1 MSQLLQKRA
10 SDYSVKR
17 VPKFNLDPMFGVNE
31 CRDKALRPIYSGLK
45 RKNPSENIEK
55 QAMRS
60 EDKHLIAAR
69 FGVEPLGA
77 WKTVVRDL
85 RDKRGKPLA
94 DEEAKIVLRKHMKVK
109 PDSYH
114 ALKNVKP
121 NDWRHDAPFTQTR
134 EISAI
139 IDKNGDI
146 VPGTEVAGDMN
157 KTTSKRE
164 KAGDIVF
171 HSHPH
176 VLPSLL
182 NLSKNRRD
190 IEKSMQRHDSAL
202 ISDASAK
209 SIKAAIIENLTDED
223 IAKSTNLAS
232 FSPVGRTRPSGLSMF
247 SYLKSKQQLR
257 DDLRRSF
264 KHSTRQYSEGEDYL
278 PLKRSRELARA
289 IEGAKFSRGSSMS
302 FGKSF
307 NDMKTAVGWAQED
320 GRQVLPIANFDD
332 NKLGTHTVKPIL
344 VSKDNRGGKQAP
356 EAFHV
361 TSKFFDMGNDKSHK
375 EKEQK
380 IRDLLRRSRKDD

>member
-1 MSQLLQKRA
+1 MSQLLQKRT

-17 VPKFNLDPMFGVNE
+17 APKFNLDPMFGVNE

-77 WKTVVRDL
+77 WKAVVRDL
-85 RDKRGKPLA
+85 RDKRGKSLA
-94 DEEAKIVLRKHMKVK
+94 DAEAKEVLRKHMKVK
-109 PDSYH
+109 PESYH
-114 ALKNVKP
+114 ALKDVKSD
-121 NDWRHDAPFTQTR
+121 DWQHDVPFTQTR

-139 IDKNGDI
+139 IDKKGDI
-146 VPGTEVAGDMN
+146 VPGTEVAGDMH
-157 KTTSKRE
+157 KTTSKR
-164 KAGDIVF
+164 KNNDDVVF
-171 HSHPH
+171 HSHPYI
-176 VLPSLL
+176 LPSLL

-190 IEKSMQRHDSAL
+190 IEKKIQRHNSPL
-202 ISDASAK
+202 TSDASAK
-209 SIKAAIIENLTDED
+209 SIRAAILENLTDED

-257 DDLRRSF
+257 DDLRKSF
-264 KHSTRQYSEGEDYL
+264 NHSVQRYSSGEDYL
-278 PLKRSRELARA
+278 PLKRSRELSRA
-289 IEGAKFSRGSSMS
+289 MEGAKFSRGSSMS

-307 NDMKTAVGWAQED
+307 SDMKTAVGWAQD
-320 GRQVLPIANFDD
+320 NGRQVLPIANFND

-344 VSKDNRGGKQAP
+344 ISKGSSIGKQAP
-356 EAFHV
+356 ESFHV
-361 TSKFFDMGNDKSHK
+361 TSKFFDMGSDKSHK

-380 IRDLLRRSRKDD
+380 IRDLLRRSRNGD

>member
-1 MSQLLQKRA
+1 MSRLIQKLA
-10 SDYSVKR
+10 LDYSVHR
-17 VPKFNLDPMFGVNE
+17 TPKFNLDPMFGVNE

-77 WKTVVRDL
+77 WKAVVRDL
-85 RDKRGKPLA
+85 RDKRGKSLA
-94 DEEAKIVLRKHMKVK
+94 DAEAKEVLRKHMKVK
-109 PDSYH
+109 PESYH
-114 ALKNVKP
+114 ALKDVKSD
-121 NDWRHDAPFTQTR
+121 DWQHDVPFTQTR

-139 IDKNGDI
+139 IDKKGDI
-146 VPGTEVAGDMN
+146 VPGTEVAGDMH
-157 KTTSKRE
+157 KTTSKR
-164 KAGDIVF
+164 KNNDDVVF
-171 HSHPH
+171 HSHPYI
-176 VLPSLL
+176 LPSLL

-190 IEKSMQRHDSAL
+190 IEKKIQRHNSPL
-202 ISDASAK
+202 TSDASAK
-209 SIKAAIIENLTDED
+209 SIRAAILENLTDED

-257 DDLRRSF
+257 DDLRKSF
-264 KHSTRQYSEGEDYL
+264 NHSVQRYSSGEDYL
-278 PLKRSRELARA
+278 PLKRSRELSRA
-289 IEGAKFSRGSSMS
+289 MEGAKFSRGSSMS

-307 NDMKTAVGWAQED
+307 SDMKTAVGWAQD
-320 GRQVLPIANFDD
+320 NGRQVLPIANFND

-344 VSKDNRGGKQAP
+344 ISKGSSIGKQAP
-356 EAFHV
+356 ESFHV
-361 TSKFFDMGNDKSHK
+361 ISKFFDMGSDKSHK

-380 IRDLLRRSRKDD
+380 IRDLLRRSRNGD

>member
-77 WKTVVRDL
+77 WKAVVRDL
-85 RDKRGKPLA
+85 RDKRGKSLA
-94 DEEAKIVLRKHMKVK
+94 DAEAKEVLRKHMKVK
-109 PDSYH
+109 PESYH
-114 ALKNVKP
+114 ALKDVKSD
-121 NDWRHDAPFTQTR
+121 DWQHDVPFTQTR

-139 IDKNGDI
+139 IDKKGDI
-146 VPGTEVAGDMN
+146 VPGTEVAGDMH
-157 KTTSKRE
+157 KTTSKR
-164 KAGDIVF
+164 KNNDDVVF
-171 HSHPH
+171 HSHPYI
-176 VLPSLL
+176 LPSLL

-190 IEKSMQRHDSAL
+190 IEKKIQRHNSPL
-202 ISDASAK
+202 TSDASAK
-209 SIKAAIIENLTDED
+209 SIRAAILENLTDED

-289 IEGAKFSRGSSMS
+289 IEGAKFSRGSGMS

-307 NDMKTAVGWAQED
+307 NDMKIAVGWAQD
-320 GRQVLPIANFDD
+320 NGRQVLPIANFND

-344 VSKDNRGGKQAP
+344 ISKGSSIGKQAP
-356 EAFHV
+356 ESFHV
-361 TSKFFDMGNDKSHK
+361 TSKFFDMGSDKSHK

-380 IRDLLRRSRKDD
+380 IRDLLRRSRNGD

>member
-1 MSQLLQKRA
+1 MSRLLTKLA
-10 SDYSVKR
+10 SDYSVHKA
-17 VPKFNLDPMFGVNE
+17 PLFNLDPMFGVNE

-77 WKTVVRDL
+77 WKAVVRDL
-85 RDKRGKPLA
+85 RDRYGKSLN
-94 DEEAKIVLRKHMKVK
+94 DNEAKVVLRKHMKLK

-114 ALKNVKP
+114 ALKNVKSD
-121 NDWRHDAPFTQTR
+121 DWKYDTPFTQTR

-146 VPGTEVAGDMN
+146 VSETEVAGDMH
-157 KTTSKRE
+157 KTTSKRA

-171 HSHPH
+171 HSHPY

-190 IEKSMQRHDSAL
+190 IEKSTQSHNSAL
-202 ISDASAK
+202 TSDASAK
-209 SIKAAIIENLTDED
+209 ATRAAIIENLTDED

-257 DDLRRSF
+257 DDLRKSF
-264 KHSTRQYSEGEDYL
+264 NHSVQRYSSGEDYL
-278 PLKRSRELARA
+278 PLKRSRELSRA
-289 IEGAKFSRGSSMS
+289 MEGAKFSRGSSMS

-307 NDMKTAVGWAQED
+307 SDMKTAVGWAQD
-320 GRQVLPIANFDD
+320 NGRQVLPIANFND

>member
-31 CRDKALRPIYSGLK
+31 CRGRALKPIYSGLK

-85 RDKRGKPLA
+85 RDKRGKSLA
-94 DEEAKIVLRKHMKVK
+94 DAEAKEVLRKHMKVN
-109 PDSYH
+109 PESYH
-114 ALKNVKP
+114 ALKDVKSD
-121 NDWRHDAPFTQTR
+121 DWQHDVPFTQTR

-139 IDKNGDI
+139 IDKKGDI
-146 VPGTEVAGDMN
+146 VPGTEVAGDMH
-157 KTTSKRE
+157 KTTSKR
-164 KAGDIVF
+164 KNNDDVVF
-171 HSHPH
+171 HGHPYI
-176 VLPSLL
+176 LPSLL
-182 NLSKNRRD
+182 NLSKNLRD
-190 IEKSMQRHDSAL
+190 IEKKIQRHNSPL
-202 ISDASAK
+202 TSDAPAK
-209 SIKAAIIENLTDED
+209 SIRAAILENLTDED

-232 FSPVGRTRPSGLSMF
+232 FSPVGRTRLSGLSMF

-257 DDLRRSF
+257 DDLRKSF
-264 KHSTRQYSEGEDYL
+264 NHSVQRYSSGEDYL
-278 PLKRSRELARA
+278 PLKRSRELSRA
-289 IEGAKFSRGSSMS
+289 MEGAKFSRGSSMS

-307 NDMKTAVGWAQED
+307 SDMKTAVGWAQD
-320 GRQVLPIANFDD
+320 NGRQVLPIANFND

-344 VSKDNRGGKQAP
+344 ISKGSKGGKQAP

-361 TSKFFDMGNDKSHK
+361 TSKFFDMGSDKSHK

-380 IRDLLRRSRKDD
+380 IRDLLRRSRNGD